1 MAGEKDRV
9 QVEEEAL
16 AGYSKGAG
24 RLAEDV
30 RSVGTST
37 LSGANTIPDDA
48 FGKVGA
54 EVGLSAAFKTAA
66 QAQVDGVTAVADGIA
81 SLAHSVG
88 SGLTGYQQQ
97 DEDAH
102 AAIRKAGRPS

>member
-1 MAGEKDRV
+1 MAGEKDHVR
-9 QVEEEAL
+9 VEEEAL
-16 AGYSKGAG
+16 SGYSKGAG

-54 EVGLSAAFKTAA
+54 EVGLAAAMKTVA

-81 SLAHSVG
+81 TLAGSVG

-102 AAIRKAGRPS
+102 AAIRQAGRPS

>member
-1 MAGEKDRV
+1 VAGEKDHVLV
-9 QVEEEAL
+9 QEEAL

-30 RSVGTST
+30 RSVGSST
-37 LSGANTIPDDA
+37 LSGANPIPDDA
-48 FGKVGA
+48 FGKLGA

-81 SLAHSVG
+81 KLAKSVG
-88 SGLTGYQQQ
+88 DGLTGYQQQ
-97 DEDAH
+97 DAEAH
-102 AAIRKAGRPS
+102 AAIRRAGRPS

>member
-1 MAGEKDRV
+1 MAGEHDRV

-66 QAQVDGVTAVADGIA
+66 AAQIDGVTAVADGIA
-81 SLAHSVG
+81 ALASSVG